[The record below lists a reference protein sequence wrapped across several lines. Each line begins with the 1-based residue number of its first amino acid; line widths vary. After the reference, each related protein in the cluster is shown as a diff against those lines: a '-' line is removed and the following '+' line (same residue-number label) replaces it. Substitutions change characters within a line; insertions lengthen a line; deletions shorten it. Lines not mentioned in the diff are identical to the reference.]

1 MRCVRAL
8 STPAESPEQERSK
21 EQPFPFLSLSTPPL
35 PTRQIEKRASTLLL
49 SLSSLRFSLSTT
61 RAFLLPKQNRLIAAS
76 FKVEAKSQL
85 CRGRRGGRRRRDR
98 RVANGDDAGTAAVI
112 GLLREARRLALIP
125 REALDG
131 DERERGAPSHSQG
144 VAGDAAGRE
153 REVLRGE
160 RKRAERVFFFRF
172 FFVVVVVVEVEV
184 EKTFPPFFRGTGEG
198 LSLSRSLAAAQ
209 PSRLKP
215 LAMKT

>member
-112 GLLREARRLALIP
+112 GLLREARRLALVP

-160 RKRAERVFFFRF
+160 RKRAERVFFFVFFSSSSSWSRSRSKKRF
-172 FFVVVVVVEVEV
+172 HLFF
-184 EKTFPPFFRGTGEG
+184 EG
-198 LSLSRSLAAAQ
+198 PGRDSRSLALL
-209 PSRLKP
+209 PPRSRL
-215 LAMKT
+215 A